1 MATSSSSRSRVPTPR
16 DLAHE
21 EWVTD
26 TYRGR
31 RHCPQHPA
39 QQMIP
44 LGVADVCP
52 LNHGTPEPAAAG

>member
-1 MATSSSSRSRVPTPR
+1 MASSSRNRIPTPR
-16 DLAHE
+16 DLAE
-21 EWVTD
+21 DDWLMD

-31 RHCPQHPA
+31 RYCPRHPT

-52 LNHGTPEPAAAG
+52 LEHGTVEERPFDD